1 MKTKAFLIDVTQC
14 VGCNSCQA
22 ACKQANNLPNG
33 EENHLSATAYTA
45 LQTYGDVYVRRMCQH
60 CDKPTC
66 VSVCPVGA
74 LTKTAAGPVLY
85 DESKCIGCRYCIQ
98 ACPFNVPRYEW
109 ASNSPRV
116 RKCVMCADRVAEGLT
131 TACTEACPTGA
142 TLFGDRDEMLS
153 EATRRIQADPANYQ
167 QKVYGAEEVGGTS
180 TFYISKEPFD
190 KLGFKTDLEKTP
202 MPVLTAN
209 VLEKIPGIVSMGA
222 SVLYGIYW
230 ITNRRMELARP
241 ENQPKDTDNHESN
254 GGAQ

>member
-1 MKTKAFLIDVTQC
+1 MKTKAFLIDITQC

-33 EENHLSATAYTA
+33 EENHLSPTAYTA

-116 RKCVMCADRVAEGLT
+116 RKCVMCADRVAQGLT
-131 TACTEACPTGA
+131 TACTEACPAGA

-230 ITNRRMELARP
+230 ITNRRMEMARHP
-241 ENQPKDTDNHESN
+241 EDTDKHEGN